1 MAWSFLSNHNQAV
14 VSSVLLIA
22 VFALFP
28 ARFGS
33 LVRWVAIVLGAA
45 LVDQGAKALLL
56 ARLAHGE
63 HWAEGASYLGGR
75 LLIGYDR
82 NDALGFDASFPFLLL
97 STLALVLLLC
107 VLYQRLGRAH
117 YRMSTLMEIGL
128 ALIVGGLLGILLD
141 RLRLKYVIDFLEFGP
156 RAVYTYNLA
165 DLFAILGGALAL
177 SRFGELGLYMRLGL
191 RRPMPRP
198 GETEPDPP
206 LLRTAPPRWRLQLL
220 SLCVVAAVALHFM
233 WQVGA
238 ARLPPLQA
246 AAQRGDLE
254 RVQKLL
260 RRGARINSFDATGEA
275 PLHYAVQHN
284 HEAVA
289 EYLLSKGARVNQPD
303 AMGLTPLYYAMGRGV
318 DSSVAELLVDHGADV
333 NASFRNGFSPLH
345 AAIFW
350 SDGSLHGGEAVRLLL
365 EHGARPTEADL
376 SMALHPRR

>member
-156 RAVYTYNLA
+156 
-165 DLFAILGGALAL
+165 
-177 SRFGELGLYMRLGL
+177 L
-191 RRPMPRP
+191 RRLYLQPGGPLRHTGRGAGPESVWRIGPVHAPRP
-198 GETEPDPP
+198 AATD
-206 LLRTAPPRWRLQLL
+206 APP
-220 SLCVVAAVALHFM
+220 
-233 WQVGA
+233 G
-238 ARLPPLQA
+238 
-246 AAQRGDLE
+246 
-254 RVQKLL
+254 
-260 RRGARINSFDATGEA
+260 
-275 PLHYAVQHN
+275 
-284 HEAVA
+284 
-289 EYLLSKGARVNQPD
+289 
-303 AMGLTPLYYAMGRGV
+303 
-318 DSSVAELLVDHGADV
+318 
-333 NASFRNGFSPLH
+333 
-345 AAIFW
+345 
-350 SDGSLHGGEAVRLLL
+350 
-365 EHGARPTEADL
+365 
-376 SMALHPRR
+376 